1 MDSRA
6 RLFPAGLARLIEL
19 RDQFCRSPWCD
30 APIRHVDHVIRHEAD
45 GPTSATNGQGLCEAC
60 NYAKEA
66 PRWRARPGPGGTVT
80 TTTPTGHSTTTRPP
94 PIITITRRQLPAL
107 QVDFILTG

>member
-1 MDSRA
+1 VV
-6 RLFPAGLARLIEL
+6 
-19 RDQFCRSPWCD
+19 
-30 APIRHVDHVIRHEAD
+30 RHGAD

-80 TTTPTGHSTTTRPP
+80 TTTPTGHSRTTRPP
-94 PIITITRRQLPAL
+94 PVATVTRRDLP
-107 QVDFILTG
+107 VLTIDYVLAG